1 MPPLN
6 ATPDQL
12 LSYLKEK
19 AARYGA
25 IAREHI
31 AKAETLKAGTDQ
43 IRPNAV
49 QAQRY
54 EQAARE
60 ALQLAQQYAD
70 YATWISMLRP
80 LDQVGR
86 GDMVLIPATFIR
98 RAAEEDFPDQGFI
111 QIPGVDQP
119 IRLPLHPAHVA

>member
-12 LSYLKEK
+12 LSYLKDK
-19 AARYGA
+19 ATRYSA
-25 IAREHI
+25 IAREWI
-31 AKAETLKAGTDQ
+31 AKAETLRSGTDQ
-43 IRPNAV
+43 IRPNFVHAD
-49 QAQRY
+49 RY
-54 EQAARE
+54 EQATRE
-60 ALQLAQQYAD
+60 ALQLAQRYAD
-70 YATWISMLRP
+70 YGTWISMLRP
-80 LDQVGR
+80 LDQVAR